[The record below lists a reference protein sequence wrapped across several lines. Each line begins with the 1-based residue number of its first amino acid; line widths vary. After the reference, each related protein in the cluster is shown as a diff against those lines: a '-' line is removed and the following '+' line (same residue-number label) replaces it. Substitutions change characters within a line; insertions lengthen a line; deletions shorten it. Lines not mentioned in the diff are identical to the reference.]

1 MVFSSYQFIFLFLP
15 ATYMAFLLAHRFGGW
30 NAAIYALAGASLV
43 FYAMWGAALFVVLA
57 GSLVFNYLLGHF
69 IASNAEQSKPSRR
82 LMLAGIAANLALLG
96 YLKYTNFFIDV
107 VNQLSGTGF
116 SHLHLLVPVG
126 VSFYTFIQIGYL
138 IDAHNGQLIRS
149 GFARYV
155 VFGAFFPCVTA
166 GPLVMH
172 REILEQLE
180 QRSSSAFNLRFLVT
194 GLTMFG
200 MGLFKKVAL
209 ADSISPYADSVF
221 STVQAGGTVGLLTSW
236 IGATAYAL
244 QLYFDFSGY
253 SDMALGIAFI
263 FGIRLPLNFDSPF
276 KASNISDFWR
286 RWHMTMTRFFTNYV
300 YSALAMNGMRAA
312 MSKGDSRLDKFLR
325 AAAIPSIVTF
335 LVAGVWHGAGWNMVV
350 YGLVHGS
357 AIAIFLAWREFS
369 GITLPRVVGWV
380 LTMSV
385 VLSAL
390 VVFRA
395 PDLGTAGTVLAGMW
409 GLASLGLGAESAAI
423 EGLDIGRAVSMI
435 VLQGAVVLLLPN
447 TQQILHHDWISSDQ
461 KPSGAA
467 LEAGLLAWRPAMSG
481 AFAIAFAY
489 TVSLTTMGSGTTFL
503 YYQF

>member
-1 MVFSSYQFIFLFLP
+1 MVFSSYQFILGFLP
-15 ATYMAFLLAHRFGGW
+15 AVYILFLLAHRFGGW
-30 NAAIYALAGASLV
+30 NAAIWVLALASLV
-43 FYAMWGAALFVVLA
+43 FYAMWGTLLFAILL
-57 GSLVFNYLLGHF
+57 GSLAFNYVVGNY
-69 IASNAEQSKPSRR
+69 IAKLSETPQVARR
-82 LMLAGIAANLALLG
+82 AMIGGIVANLVMLG

-107 VNQLSGTGF
+107 VNQAAGTGF
-116 SHLHLLVPVG
+116 SHIHLLVPVG

-138 IDAHNGQLIRS
+138 IDAYNGQLMRS
-149 GFARYV
+149 SFGRYI

-172 REILEQLE
+172 REVLEQLE
-180 QRSSSAFNLRFLVT
+180 QQQGSAFNMRNLVT

-209 ADSISPYADSVF
+209 ADSISPFANTVFDSVH
-221 STVQAGGTVGLLTSW
+221 AGGGVDLMTAW
-236 IGATAYAL
+236 IGAAAYAL

-286 RWHMTMTRFFTNYV
+286 RWHITMTRFFTNYI
-300 YSALAMNGMRAA
+300 YSGLAMSGMRKAMGKGSGRAEKFIRTAA
-312 MSKGDSRLDKFLR
+312 V
-325 AAAIPSIVTF
+325 PSIVTF

-350 YGLVHGS
+350 YGLVHGL
-357 AIAIFLAWREFS
+357 AIAAYLGWREFG
-369 GITLPRVVGWV
+369 GIALPRAVGWA

-390 VVFRA
+390 VIFRA
-395 PDLGTAGTVLAGMW
+395 PDLTTAGTILAHMW
-409 GLASLGLGAESAAI
+409 GLGVIGFGPDAAPVA
-423 EGLDIGRAVSMI
+423 GLDIGRAVSMI

-447 TQQILHHDWISSDQ
+447 TQQILHRDWISSDQ
-461 KPSGAA
+461 KPASAA
-467 LEAGLLAWRPAMSG
+467 IEAGLLAWRPALAG
-481 AFAIAFAY
+481 ALVIAVAY

>member
-1 MVFSSYQFIFLFLP
+1 MVFSSYQFIFAFLP
-15 ATYMAFLLAHRFGGW
+15 ATYLAFLLAHRVGGW
-30 NAAIYALAGASLV
+30 NAAIYVLAGASFV
-43 FYAMWGAALFVVLA
+43 FYAMWGVALFAVLA
-57 GSLVFNYLLGHF
+57 GSLVFNYLLGNL
-69 IASNAEQSKPSRR
+69 IDRKAEQPKLSRQ
-82 LMLAGIAANLALLG
+82 LMLLGIAANLALLG
-96 YLKYTNFFIDV
+96 YLKYTNFFVDF
-107 VNQLSGTGF
+107 VNQISGTGF

-138 IDAHNGQLIRS
+138 IDAYNGQLIRS

-172 REILEQLE
+172 REILEQLD
-180 QRSSSAFNLRFLVT
+180 QRRGSAFNLRFLVT

-209 ADSISPYADSVF
+209 ADSISPYADIVFNSVH
-221 STVQAGGTVGLLTSW
+221 AGGTVDLLAAW
-236 IGATAYAL
+236 IGATTYAL

-253 SDMALGIAFI
+253 SDMALGVAFT

-286 RWHMTMTRFFTNYV
+286 RWHITMTRFFTSYI
-300 YSALAMNGMRAA
+300 YSGLAMTGMRSA
-312 MSKGDSRLDKFLR
+312 MANGDNRFGKFLR
-325 AAAIPSIVTF
+325 TAAIPSIITF
-335 LVAGVWHGAGWNMVV
+335 FVAGIWHGAGWNMIV
-350 YGLVHGS
+350 YGLVHGF

-369 GITLPRVVGWV
+369 SITLPRTVGWA

-390 VVFRA
+390 VIFRA
-395 PDLGTAGTVLAGMW
+395 PDLGTAGTILANMW
-409 GLASLGLGAESAAI
+409 GLAGIGTDQVAVD
-423 EGLDIGRAVSMI
+423 GLDIGRAVSMI
-435 VLQGAVVLLLPN
+435 ALQGAVVLLLPN

-461 KPSGAA
+461 KPVTAA
-467 LEAGLLAWRPAMSG
+467 IEAGLLAWRPALSG
-481 AFAIAFAY
+481 AFMIALAY

>member
-1 MVFSSYQFIFLFLP
+1 MVFSSYQFIFMFLP
-15 ATYMAFLLAHRFGGW
+15 ATYVAFLLAHRIGGW
-30 NAAIYALAGASLV
+30 NAAIYVLAGASFV
-43 FYAMWGAALFVVLA
+43 FYAMWGAALLVVLA
-57 GSLVFNYLLGHF
+57 GSLAFNYLLGGF
-69 IASNAEQSKPSRR
+69 IAGNAEQPQRSRQF
-82 LMLAGIAANLALLG
+82 LLLGITANLVLLG
-96 YLKYTNFFIDV
+96 YLKYANFFIDIA
-107 VNQLSGTGF
+107 NQASGAGF
-116 SHLHLLVPVG
+116 NHLHLLVPVG

-138 IDAHNGQLIRS
+138 IDAYNGQLIRS

-180 QRSSSAFNLRFLVT
+180 QRSGSAFKPRFLVT

-221 STVQAGGTVGLLTSW
+221 NAVHAGGSVDLLTSW

-286 RWHMTMTRFFTNYV
+286 RWHITMTRFFTNYIF
-300 YSALAMNGMRAA
+300 SGLAMMGMRSA
-312 MSKGDSRLDKFLR
+312 MAGDAGRLGKFLR
-325 AAAIPSIVTF
+325 AAAVPSIITF
-335 LVAGVWHGAGWNMVV
+335 LVAGIWHGAGWNMVV
-350 YGLVHGS
+350 YGLIHGI
-357 AIAIFLAWREFS
+357 AIAIFLGWREFS
-369 GITLPRVVGWV
+369 GIVLPRAAAWA

-390 VVFRA
+390 VIFRA
-395 PDLGTAGTVLAGMW
+395 PDLGTAGSIIAGMW
-409 GLASLGLGAESAAI
+409 GLSGLGLGADVAVVD
-423 EGLDIGRAVSMI
+423 GLDIGRAVSMI
-435 VLQGAVVLLLPN
+435 ALQGAVVLLLPN
-447 TQQILHHDWISSDQ
+447 TQQILHLDWISSDQ
-461 KPSGAA
+461 KPVSAA
-467 LEAGLLAWRPAMSG
+467 IEAGLLAWRPAISG
-481 AFAIAFAY
+481 AFVIAFAY

>member
-1 MVFSSYQFIFLFLP
+1 MLFSSYQFIFAFLP
-15 ATYMAFLLAHRFGGW
+15 ATYIAFLAAHRFGGW
-30 NAAIYALAGASLV
+30 NAAIYVLAAASFV
-43 FYAMWGAALFVVLA
+43 FYAMWGVALFMVLA
-57 GSLVFNYLLGHF
+57 GSLAANYLLGNY
-69 IASNAEQSKPSRR
+69 IARMAGEPKRAR
-82 LMLAGIAANLALLG
+82 LILLFGIALNLALLG

-107 VNQLSGTGF
+107 VNQVSGAGF
-116 SHLHLLVPVG
+116 SHLNLIGSVG

-138 IDAHNGQLIRS
+138 IDAYNGQLLRS

-172 REILEQLE
+172 REVLEQLE
-180 QRSSSAFNLRFLVT
+180 QRHERAFNLRFLVT
-194 GLTMFG
+194 GMSMFG

-221 STVQAGGTVGLLTSW
+221 NSVHSGGSADLLTAW
-236 IGATAYAL
+236 IGALAYGL

-263 FGIRLPLNFDSPF
+263 FGIRLPLNFNSPF
-276 KASNISDFWR
+276 KAFNISDFWR
-286 RWHMTMTRFFTNYV
+286 RWHITMTRFFTNYV
-300 YSALAMNGMRAA
+300 YSGLAMSGMRAA
-312 MSKGDSRLDKFLR
+312 MTKRSSRFGKFLR

-350 YGLVHGS
+350 YGLVHGL
-357 AIAIFLAWREFS
+357 AIAIYLGWREFS
-369 GITLPRVVGWV
+369 GIELPRAAAWA

-390 VVFRA
+390 VIFRA
-395 PDLGTAGTVLAGMW
+395 PDLGTAGTILANMW
-409 GLASLGLGAESAAI
+409 GLTSVGLGADPVAVA
-423 EGLDIGRAVSMI
+423 GLDIGRAVSMI

-461 KPSGAA
+461 KPSTAA
-467 LEAGLLAWRPAMSG
+467 IDAGLLAWRPALSG
-481 AFAIAFAY
+481 AFVIALAY
-489 TVSLTTMGSGTTFL
+489 TVSLSTMGSGTTFL

>member
-1 MVFSSYQFIFLFLP
+1 MVFSSYQFIFVFLP
-15 ATYMAFLLAHRFGGW
+15 ATYVAFLLAHRIGGW
-30 NAAIYALAGASLV
+30 NAAIHVLAGASFV
-43 FYAMWGAALFVVLA
+43 FYAMWGAALLVVLA
-57 GSLVFNYLLGHF
+57 GSLALNYLLGGL
-69 IASNAEQSKPSRR
+69 IAGNADQPPRSRQ
-82 LMLAGIAANLALLG
+82 LLLLGIAANLLLLG
-96 YLKYTNFFIDV
+96 YLKYANFFIDIA
-107 VNQLSGTGF
+107 NQTTGAGF

-138 IDAHNGQLIRS
+138 IDAHNGQLIRT

-180 QRSSSAFNLRFLVT
+180 QRGGSAFNPRFLVT

-221 STVQAGGTVGLLTSW
+221 NAVHAGASVDLLTSW

-276 KASNISDFWR
+276 KATNISDFWR
-286 RWHMTMTRFFTNYV
+286 RWHITMTRFFTSYV
-300 YSALAMNGMRAA
+300 YSSLAMNGMRSA
-312 MSKGDSRLDKFLR
+312 MAGNGGRFGKFLQV
-325 AAAIPSIVTF
+325 AAVPSIITF
-335 LVAGVWHGAGWNMVV
+335 LIAGLWHGAGWNMIV
-350 YGLVHGS
+350 YGLIHGT
-357 AIAIFLAWREFS
+357 AIAVYLGWREFS
-369 GITLPRVVGWV
+369 GIVLPRTAGWA

-390 VVFRA
+390 VIFRA
-395 PDLGTAGTVLAGMW
+395 PDLGTAGSLLAGMW
-409 GLASLGLGAESAAI
+409 GLSNLGLGPAVNAV

-435 VLQGAVVLLLPN
+435 ALQGAVVLLLPN
-447 TQQILHHDWISSDQ
+447 TQQILHLDWISSDQ
-461 KPSGAA
+461 KPQSAA
-467 LEAGLLAWRPAMSG
+467 LEAGLLAWRPATSG
-481 AFAIAFAY
+481 ALAIAFAY

>member
-1 MVFSSYQFIFLFLP
+1 MLFSSYQFIFMFLP
-15 ATYMAFLLAHRFGGW
+15 AVYVAFLVAHRIGGW
-30 NAAIYALAGASLV
+30 NGAVRVLAAASLA
-43 FYAMWGAALFVVLA
+43 FYAMWGVMLFAVLL
-57 GSLVFNYLLGHF
+57 GSLVFNYTMGKV
-69 IASNAEQSKPSRR
+69 ISRFGDQPKSAR
-82 LMLAGIAANLALLG
+82 LLMLGGIAANLGLLG

-107 VNQLSGTGF
+107 ANQVSGAGIG
-116 SHLHLLVPVG
+116 HVALLVPVG

-138 IDAHNGQLIRS
+138 IDAYNGQLMRS
-149 GFARYV
+149 SFSRYV

-180 QRSSSAFNLRFLVT
+180 QRSGSAFNIRFLVT

-209 ADSISPYADSVF
+209 ADSISPYANTVF
-221 STVQAGGTVGLLTSW
+221 DAVAAGGSTDILSAW

-253 SDMALGIAFI
+253 SDMALGIAFV

-286 RWHMTMTRFFTNYV
+286 RWHITMTRFFTNYV
-300 YSALAMNGMRAA
+300 YASLAMNGFRAA
-312 MSKGDSRLDKFLR
+312 MAKGSGRSGRFLR
-325 AAAIPSIVTF
+325 AAALPSIITF
-335 LVAGVWHGAGWNMVV
+335 MVAGVWHGAGWNMVV
-350 YGLVHGS
+350 YGLVHGV
-357 AIAIFLAWREFS
+357 AIAICLGWREFAA
-369 GITLPRVVGWV
+369 IELPRTLGWA

-390 VVFRA
+390 VIFRA
-395 PDLGTAGTVLAGMW
+395 PDLASAGTILAGMW
-409 GLASLGLGAESAAI
+409 GLTSLGFGAAPVAVA
-423 EGLDIGRAVSMI
+423 GLDIGRAVSMI

-447 TQQILHHDWISSDQ
+447 TQQILHKDWISSDD
-461 KPSGAA
+461 KPSTAA
-467 LEAGLLAWRPAMSG
+467 MEAGLLAWRPALSG
-481 AFAIAFAY
+481 AVVIALAY
-489 TVSLTTMGSGTTFL
+489 TVSLTTMGSGSTFL